1 MSQIKIM
8 NLTFAYDG
16 SYDNVFEN
24 VSFVIDTD
32 WKLGFTGRNG
42 RGKTTFLN
50 LLLDRFEYSG
60 KIISNVD
67 FEYFPFE
74 VQNSYRNT
82 IDIVEEI
89 LPNYEYWQL
98 IKELSLLK
106 IDEDVLYRAYDSLS
120 HGERTKIML
129 AVLFLKD
136 NSFLLLDEPT
146 NHLDSEA
153 RILVCEYLRKKK
165 GFILV
170 SHDRLFLD
178 NCIDH
183 ILSINKTNIDIE
195 KGNFSSWWN
204 NKTLRDGFELAE
216 NEKLKRDIERLS
228 EASKRN
234 SKWSS
239 AVESTKFGGKN
250 DSGLRPDRGRIGHKA
265 AKMMKRSKCIEKRQN
280 IAIENKSKLLKNI
293 ETVNSLKLTSLESD
307 SDLLISLDNI
317 TIYYDDKRVC
327 EDISFSVKTGD
338 RIALKGINGSG
349 KSSLLKLICRK
360 NISYKGNMHIKPN
373 LIISYVSQDTSTLAG
388 NLYNFAREHNINEAQ
403 FFTILNKLDFSQLQL
418 EKYIED
424 FSEGQ
429 KKKVLIAKSLCEKAH
444 LYIWDEPLNFIDIFS
459 RMQIEELILEYSPTM
474 IFVEHDNDFLNKIS
488 TNIVEMSAI
497 SPK

>member
-8 NLTFAYDG
+8 NLTFAYEG

-50 LLLDRFEYSG
+50 LLLDKFDYSG
-60 KIISNVD
+60 KIIKTVD

-74 VQNSYRNT
+74 IDDMFKHT
-82 IDIVEEI
+82 IDVVEDVV
-89 LPNYEYWQL
+89 PSYEYWQL
-98 IKELSLLK
+98 TKELNLLK
-106 IDEDVLYRAYDSLS
+106 VNEDVLYRPFCSLS

-129 AVLFLKD
+129 AALFLKE

-153 RILVCEYLRKKK
+153 RKIVCEYLRKKK

-183 ILSINKTNIDIE
+183 ILSINKSNIDIE

-204 NKTLRDGFELAE
+204 NKELRDNFELAE
-216 NEKLKRDIERLS
+216 NEKLKRDIERLAA
-228 EASKRN
+228 ASKRN

-239 AVESTKFGGKN
+239 AVEATKFGGKN
-250 DSGLRPDRGRIGHKA
+250 DSGLRPDRGRLGHKA
-265 AKMMKRSKCIEKRQN
+265 AKMMKRAKCIEQRQN
-280 IAIENKSKLLKNI
+280 KAIEDKSKLLKNI
-293 ETVNSLKLTSLESD
+293 ETVTSLKLNLLETET
-307 SDLLISLDNI
+307 DLLINLDNVFI
-317 TIYYDDKRVC
+317 SYGDKVVC
-327 EDISFSVKTGD
+327 ENVSFSIKKGE
-338 RIALKGINGSG
+338 RIALKGTNGSG
-349 KSSLLKLICRK
+349 KSSIIKLITGE
-360 NISYKGNMHIKPN
+360 NIAYHGDISMKQN
-373 LIISYVSQDTSTLAG
+373 LVISYVSQDTSYLNG
-388 NLYNFAREHNINEAQ
+388 DLYSFARNNNIKEGQ
-403 FFTILNKLDFSQLQL
+403 FFTILNKLDFSTIQF
-418 EKYIED
+418 EKNIED

-429 KKKVLIAKSLCEKAH
+429 KKKVLIAKSLCEEAH
-444 LYIWDEPLNFIDIFS
+444 LYIWDEPLNFVDIFS
-459 RMQIEELILEYSPTM
+459 RMQIEELILEYRPTLL
-474 IFVEHDNDFLNKIS
+474 FVEHDNDFLDKIS
-488 TNIVEMSAI
+488 TKIVAL
-497 SPK
+497 

>member
-8 NLTFAYDG
+8 NLTFAYEG

-24 VSFVIDTD
+24 VSFVMDTD

-42 RGKTTFLN
+42 RGETTFLN
-50 LLLDRFEYSG
+50 ILLNKFDYSG
-60 KIISNVD
+60 KIIKTVD
-67 FEYFPFE
+67 FQYFPFDVE
-74 VQNSYRNT
+74 DIYRNT
-82 IDIVEEI
+82 IDIIESIVS
-89 LPNYEYWQL
+89 NYEYWQL
-98 IKELSLLK
+98 IKELNMLK
-106 IDEDVLYRAYDSLS
+106 VDEGVLYRPFCSLS

-129 AVLFLKD
+129 SALFLKE

-153 RILVCEYLRKKK
+153 RKLVCEYLRKKK

-204 NKTLRDGFELAE
+204 NKKLRDNFELAE
-216 NEKLKRDIERLS
+216 NDKLRRDIERLDA
-228 EASKRN
+228 ASKRN
-234 SKWSS
+234 AKWSS
-239 AVESTKFGGKN
+239 SIEATKFGGKN

-265 AKMMKRSKCIEKRQN
+265 AKMMKRAKSIEKRQN
-280 IAIENKSKLLKNI
+280 QAIENKSKLLKNI
-293 ETVNSLKLTSLESD
+293 ETVTRLKLTSLEAD

-317 TIYYDDKRVC
+317 AIGYDEKMVCQNVSFFIKKGERV
-327 EDISFSVKTGD
+327 
-338 RIALKGINGSG
+338 ALKGTNGSG
-349 KSSLLKLICRK
+349 KSSIIKLI
-360 NISYKGNMHIKPN
+360 NGDELFYDGDISIKQN
-373 LIISYVSQDTSTLAG
+373 LVISYVSQDTSHLKG
-388 NLYNFAREHNINEAQ
+388 DLYSFVRENNLKEGQ
-403 FFTILNKLDFSQLQL
+403 FFTILNKLDFSAIQF
-418 EKYIED
+418 EKKIED

-429 KKKVLIAKSLCEKAH
+429 KKKVLIAKSLCEEAH

-459 RMQIEELILEYSPTM
+459 RMQIEELILEHKPTLL
-474 IFVEHDNDFLNKIS
+474 FVEHDNDFLDKIS
-488 TNIVEMSAI
+488 TKIVEL
-497 SPK
+497 